1 MARKKSVETRDEDEA
16 GDRNNPRKEI
26 IRDELLTRAAELFDR
41 RGYANTRMQDIAE
54 ELGLRRSSLYHYFS
68 TKDDILIA
76 LIEKEAQV
84 PALHLAELI
93 ADSSLTA
100 TARLRAAL
108 TGNIMR
114 KLSGGPRF
122 RVLDR
127 TETEMPEAL
136 AATYGKAKRE
146 VLELYSAIIR
156 TGIERGE
163 FRKVDPR
170 IATFAVIGMS
180 NWTAWWYSPKGRYS
194 PGEIADMITD
204 FAIAALASHS
214 GGDKLTDLDDAIS
227 GLNGIADFLG
237 QFAKGR

>member
-84 PALHLAELI
+84 PAQHLAELI
-93 ADSSLTA
+93 ADETLSA
-100 TARLRAAL
+100 TAKLRAAL

-127 TETEMPEAL
+127 TETEMPPAL
-136 AATYGKAKRE
+136 AATYGQAKRA
-146 VLELYSAIIR
+146 VLELYSNIIR
-156 TGIERGE
+156 TGIEKGE
-163 FRKVDPR
+163 FRKMDPR
-170 IATFAVIGMS
+170 IATFAVIGMG

-194 PGEIADMITD
+194 PGEIADMLTD
-204 FAIAALASHS
+204 FAIAALTRQ
-214 GGDKLTDLDDAIS
+214 GNGDKLVDLDDAVN
-227 GLNGIADFLG
+227 GLTNIADFLS
-237 QFAKGR
+237 QLAKER